1 MLKTMGYLSSS
12 LHVGYLEPFIL
23 TFICEV
29 ESTLTKELNVEF
41 VNEKFPNVH
50 DSLYKVLW
58 HL

>member
-1 MLKTMGYLSSS
+1 MLETIGYLSSS

-29 ESTLTKELNVEF
+29 ESTLTKELEVEL
-41 VNEKFPNVH
+41 VNEFFSNVH
-50 DSLYKVLW
+50 GSLYKVLC